1 MFSIG
6 AGELLLLVVIALL
19 VLGPPVAVLAWLLMR
34 RRQPA
39 VASANPLACRSCGRP
54 LPVGAAA
61 CALCT
66 EPAG

>member
-6 AGELLLLVVIALL
+6 AGELLLLVAIAVL

-34 RRQPA
+34 RRRPA
-39 VASANPLACRSCGRP
+39 VASANPVSCRTCGRA
-54 LPVGAAA
+54 LAVGAAS

-66 EPAG
+66 EPAR